1 MQFGIFIWVK
11 SRFFFFFFYQTVVI
25 AKCAGAALSIHSQF
39 MALAASLGISM
50 YIFKLA
56 MQK

>member
-11 SRFFFFFFYQTVVI
+11 SRFFFFYQTVVI